1 MSARAAF
8 SYLTISAVE
17 TYGFLSRAHTR
28 VRPYDLVILYPVK
41 TTFRLFL
48 QSGASSAPG
57 RPMVAPTMLYHLK
70 IHLLQQTINHL
81 IVGGKG
87 GFFGVFLH
95 SLYHTRK
102 TADNFFIYNL

>member
-28 VRPYDLVILYPVK
+28 VRPYDFVILYPVK

-48 QSGASSAPG
+48 QSEGTASQPSPLFVEKLA
-57 RPMVAPTMLYHLK
+57 
-70 IHLLQQTINHL
+70 
-81 IVGGKG
+81 
-87 GFFGVFLH
+87 FVFQ
-95 SLYHTRK
+95 
-102 TADNFFIYNL
+102 